1 MSALEWVLVGVAGAL
16 AVLVAVLAA
25 AVRMLGRTV
34 RELADRFD
42 ELREETLPLLADT
55 RAALRRSE
63 GAKVRTDALLDVAT
77 SLTSTADSA
86 SRLAYRVVS
95 NPLVKVMAF
104 FTGTGRAARR
114 LAQVTAPGGAAQRGI
129 SAGNQA
135 ARAAKARRALPTA
148 APTPPRASPR
158 ASTRAA
164 SPTRGRW
171 RRRRG
176 DRG

>member
-1 MSALEWVLVGVAGAL
+1 MSVMEWVLIVVAAVL
-16 AVLVAVLAA
+16 AVLVLLLAM
-25 AVRMLGRTV
+25 AVRVLGRTV

-114 LAQVTAPGGAAQRGI
+114 LAQVTAPGGAAQRGTR
-129 SAGNQA
+129 AAHEA
-135 ARAAKARRALPTA
+135 ARAAKERRGQSAVPALPSASA
-148 APTPPRASPR
+148 AVGGR
-158 ASTRAA
+158 TRA
-164 SPTRGRW
+164 G
-171 RRRRG
+171 RRRRA